1 MPYYVQRKDKTVA
14 ILLAIFLGF
23 WTWLYSHQRDAWK
36 FWLGLG
42 LNVLGLFLF
51 MVPNIAVWI
60 WAIIDVA
67 VKPQQFYD
75 QFPNG

>member
-23 WTWLYSHQRDAWK
+23 WTWLYSYQRDTWK
-36 FWLGLG
+36 FWVGLV
-42 LNVLGLFLF
+42 LNIVGLFLF
-51 MVPNIAVWI
+51 MVPNIGVWI

>member
-1 MPYYVQRKDKTVA
+1 MPFYVQRKDKTVA

-23 WTWLYSHQRDAWK
+23 WTWLYSYQRDAWK
-36 FWLGLG
+36 FWVGLV
-42 LNVLGLFLF
+42 LNIVGLFLF
-51 MVPNIAVWI
+51 ALPNIGVWI